1 MLSGVISDNFGWRW
15 IFWFLAI
22 LSGICLVLLTFL
34 LPETSRKIVGNG
46 STKPHGIHKT
56 LLSIFFLVKSSS
68 MTAAST
74 RIKRE
79 FRVPNPLTSLYIIF
93 HKDVA
98 LITLVHGTFYTTYSC
113 IGASLSS
120 LFIRIY
126 GLSASQAGLSYLP
139 SGSACILASY
149 LSGMAR
155 NNS

>member
-1 MLSGVISDNFGWRW
+1 VISDHLGWKW

-22 LSGICLVLLTFL
+22 LSGICLILLAFF

-46 STKPHGIHKT
+46 SMEPHGIHKT
-56 LLSIFFLVKSSS
+56 LLSILFPVKSSS
-68 MTAAST
+68 ITAAST
-74 RIKRE
+74 GIKRE

-93 HKDVA
+93 HKDVT
-98 LITLVHGTFYTTYSC
+98 LIMLVHGTFYTTYSC

-139 SGSACILASY
+139 SGFACILASY
-149 LSGMAR
+149 LSGMAC
-155 NNS
+155 SAS